1 METPRLLE
9 PRFQV
14 KKKMLEDMHM
24 YRSMIRSAALAALV
38 LAVALPAAAQTTIA
52 VIDVQ
57 RVVTESDPG
66 KQAIQKLKA
75 ISDAKVAEGQTLQQ
89 NLATLQEQFNKQ
101 RFTVSEERLAEM
113 NKELEDGSIAIRRFE
128 DDAKRELED
137 ARRRELGGLEQR
149 ILPII
154 NQIGQER
161 GITLI
166 FNKFQSG
173 LVYADEAVDI
183 TDDVI
188 RRFNTAQ

>member
-1 METPRLLE
+1 
-9 PRFQV
+9 
-14 KKKMLEDMHM
+14 M
-24 YRSMIRSAALAALV
+24 YRSIIRTAAVAALV
-38 LAVALPAAAQTTIA
+38 MVAALPAAAQSKVA

-57 RVVTESDPG
+57 RVVAESDPG
-66 KQAIQKLKA
+66 KEAIQKLKA
-75 ISDAKVAEGQTLQQ
+75 ISDAKIQEGQAMQQ
-89 NLATLQEQFNKQ
+89 EMATLQDQYNKQ
-101 RFTVSEERLAEM
+101 RFTVSEERMAEM
-113 NKELEDGSIAIRRFE
+113 SKELEDKNIAIRRFE
-128 DDAKRELED
+128 DDAKRELDEV
-137 ARRRELGGLEQR
+137 RRRELGGLEER

-154 NQIGQER
+154 NQIGIEE

>member
-1 METPRLLE
+1 
-9 PRFQV
+9 
-14 KKKMLEDMHM
+14 M
-24 YRSMIRSAALAALV
+24 YRSIIRMAAVAALV
-38 LAVALPAAAQTTIA
+38 MTAALPAAAQSNVA

-57 RVVTESDPG
+57 RVVAESDPG

-75 ISDAKVAEGQTLQQ
+75 VSDAKVQEGQIMQQ
-89 NLATLQEQFNKQ
+89 EMATLRDQINKQ

-113 NKELEDGSIAIRRFE
+113 SKELEDKTIAIRRFE
-128 DDAKRELED
+128 DDAKRELDE
-137 ARRRELGGLEQR
+137 ARRRELGGLEEQ

-183 TDDVI
+183 TDEVI
-188 RRFNTAQ
+188 RQFNTAQ

>member
-1 METPRLLE
+1 M
-9 PRFQV
+9 
-14 KKKMLEDMHM
+14 
-24 YRSMIRSAALAALV
+24 
-38 LAVALPAAAQTTIA
+38 
-52 VIDVQ
+52 
-57 RVVTESDPG
+57 TE
-66 KQAIQKLKA
+66 I
-75 ISDAKVAEGQTLQQ
+75 T
-89 NLATLQEQFNKQ
+89 
-101 RFTVSEERLAEM
+101 R
-113 NKELEDGSIAIRRFE
+113 IAIRRFE

-149 ILPII
+149 ILPVI

-188 RRFNTAQ
+188 REFNTAQ

>member
-1 METPRLLE
+1 
-9 PRFQV
+9 
-14 KKKMLEDMHM
+14 M
-24 YRSMIRSAALAALV
+24 YRSIIRTAAVAALV
-38 LAVALPAAAQTTIA
+38 MVAALPAAAQSKVA

-57 RVVTESDPG
+57 RVVAESDPG
-66 KQAIQKLKA
+66 KEAIQKLKA
-75 ISDAKVAEGQTLQQ
+75 ISDAKIQEGQAMQQ
-89 NLATLQEQFNKQ
+89 EMATLQDQYNKQ
-101 RFTVSEERLAEM
+101 RFTVSEARMAEM
-113 NKELEDGSIAIRRFE
+113 SKELEDKGIAIRRFE
-128 DDAKRELED
+128 DDAKRELDEV
-137 ARRRELGGLEQR
+137 RRRELGGLEER

-154 NQIGQER
+154 NQIGMEE

>member
-1 METPRLLE
+1 
-9 PRFQV
+9 
-14 KKKMLEDMHM
+14 M
-24 YRSMIRSAALAALV
+24 YRSMIRTAAVAALV
-38 LAVALPAAAQTTIA
+38 MAAAMPAAAQSKVA

-57 RVVTESDPG
+57 RVVAESDPG
-66 KQAIQKLKA
+66 KEAIQKLKA
-75 ISDAKVAEGQTLQQ
+75 ISDAKIQEGQAMQQ
-89 NLATLQEQFNKQ
+89 EMATLQDQYNKQ
-101 RFTVSEERLAEM
+101 RFTVSEQRMAEM
-113 NKELEDGSIAIRRFE
+113 SKELEDKNIAIRRFE
-128 DDAKRELED
+128 DDAKRELDEV
-137 ARRRELGGLEQR
+137 RRRELGGLEGR

-154 NQIGQER
+154 NQIGVEE

>member
-1 METPRLLE
+1 VAT
-9 PRFQV
+9 
-14 KKKMLEDMHM
+14 
-24 YRSMIRSAALAALV
+24 IAALV
-38 LAVALPAAAQTTIA
+38 IAAALPAAAQSKVA

-66 KQAIQKLKA
+66 KEAIQKLKA
-75 ISDAKVAEGQTLQQ
+75 ISDAKVQEGQSLQQ
-89 NLATLQEQFNKQ
+89 EAAALQEQFNKQ

-113 NKELEDGSIAIRRFE
+113 TKELEDKTIAIRRFE
-128 DDAKRELED
+128 DDAKRELDE

-154 NQIGQER
+154 DQIGKER
-161 GITLI
+161 GYTLI

-188 RRFNTAQ
+188 TRFNTSQ

>member
-1 METPRLLE
+1 
-9 PRFQV
+9 
-14 KKKMLEDMHM
+14 M
-24 YRSMIRSAALAALV
+24 YRSMIRTAAVAALV
-38 LAVALPAAAQTTIA
+38 MVAALPAAAQSKVA

-57 RVVTESDPG
+57 RVVAESDPG
-66 KQAIQKLKA
+66 KEAIQKLKA
-75 ISDAKVAEGQTLQQ
+75 ISDAKIQEGQAMQQ
-89 NLATLQEQFNKQ
+89 EMATLQDQYNKQ
-101 RFTVSEERLAEM
+101 RFTVSEVRMAEM
-113 NKELEDGSIAIRRFE
+113 SKELEDKNIAIRRFE
-128 DDAKRELED
+128 DDAKRELDEV
-137 ARRRELGGLEQR
+137 RRRELGGLEER

-154 NQIGQER
+154 NQIGMEE